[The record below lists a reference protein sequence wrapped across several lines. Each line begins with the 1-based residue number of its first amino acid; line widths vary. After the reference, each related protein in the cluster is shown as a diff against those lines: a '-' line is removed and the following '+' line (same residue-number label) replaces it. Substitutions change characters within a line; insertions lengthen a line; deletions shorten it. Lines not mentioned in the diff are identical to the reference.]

1 MPTELVRHKLDHKG
15 QPAVVQAYH
24 VPMPRNDKY
33 RRHDQSVYS
42 LWQHFVL
49 CCSVINDTEAVRLEK
64 PVLLRSFADS
74 TKRANTFIEE
84 ERLQVFYNLSNG
96 IALPNSCSY
105 TLAPFEQT
113 TTPHDTATPIN
124 NNNNN
129 NKYIDKYIVNIPPG
143 QLSSNSRGY
152 GFPTFIPESEF
163 AQKKINA
170 VEIDNDH
177 LSRSSLQDYNMQ
189 QLSYEKSC
197 RQLHSLPFLHQQ
209 VQMEQQMRKAEL
221 MLLEQ
226 QQQHLHILQLE
237 RQQRQLQLLQLE
249 QEQQKEKNLIDNFD
263 SLGMDIALQ
272 SLLDDDER
280 SSRPLETDKDASTR
294 RSDAIYIDN
303 LFFKN
308 SDFTACQEIPDTL
321 QFNKSEKSRFFDTA
335 ESVVEPTGTHASVS
349 IRLQHAAQLGSS
361 LLTDKKSQ
369 SFFY

>member
-15 QPAVVQAYH
+15 QPAVVQSYH

-49 CCSVINDTEAVRLEK
+49 CCSVINDTEAIRLDK
-64 PVLLRSFADS
+64 PALLRSFADS

-96 IALPNSCSY
+96 IALSDSCS
-105 TLAPFEQT
+105 TFAAFEQT
-113 TTPHDTATPIN
+113 LTPNDTASTI
-124 NNNNN
+124 NNN
-129 NKYIDKYIVNIPPG
+129 NKYVDKVIANIPPEPP
-143 QLSSNSRGY
+143 SSNSRVC
-152 GFPTFIPESEF
+152 GFPAFLSESGF
-163 AQKKINA
+163 AQNKTNIA
-170 VEIDNDH
+170 ESDHDH
-177 LSRSSLQDYNMQ
+177 LSRSSLQDYNLH
-189 QLSYEKSC
+189 QLSYERSC
-197 RQLHSLPFLHQQ
+197 RPLPSLPFLHQQ

-221 MLLEQ
+221 LLLEQ

-249 QEQQKEKNLIDNFD
+249 QQQQKEKSLIDNFD
-263 SLGMDIALQ
+263 NLGMDIALQ
-272 SLLDDDER
+272 SLLDDDEN
-280 SSRPLETDKDASTR
+280 SSAPLETDKDVSTR

-308 SDFTACQEIPDTL
+308 SAFTSCQEIPDTL

-335 ESVVEPTGTHASVS
+335 ESIQKLAVVDRPPPFRDGYF
-349 IRLQHAAQLGSS
+349 QQAAQCGSS